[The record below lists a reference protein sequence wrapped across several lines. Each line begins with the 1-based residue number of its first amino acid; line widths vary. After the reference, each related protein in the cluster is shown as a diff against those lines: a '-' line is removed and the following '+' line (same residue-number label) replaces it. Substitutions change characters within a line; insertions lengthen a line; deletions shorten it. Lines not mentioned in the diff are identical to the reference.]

1 MDSVSHVRL
10 PVNTPTGDYEV
21 LIGPGLLDRTADYIR
36 AATPAETMALVT
48 DENVWALYGPKVA
61 RLLRDSGVRVVEVV
75 VPAGEATKSWQRAG
89 EVCDRLAEARLDRT
103 DAVVALGGGV
113 VGDLA
118 GFCAAVYLRGID
130 YVQVPTTLLA
140 QVDSSVGGKT
150 GVDLAAGKNL
160 AGAFKQPSLVLADTA
175 VLGTLSGSE
184 WASGLAEV
192 AKVAMLE
199 SREMVDGLID
209 AASVILGRDEQRVVD
224 VVLAAVRHKAAVV
237 AADEHETRERE
248 TLNYGHTLG
257 HAIEQVAGYGVIPH
271 GIAIAEGMRFAA
283 LLAEVVVGA
292 SEETR
297 ALQERL
303 LDTLGIERPLYPRD
317 ARRLLDAMHADK
329 KARAGTVRFVFVPQ
343 PGHHIVTPVDD
354 ATIAHALDLWF
365 DGDSERG

>member
-1 MDSVSHVRL
+1 MSSHVRL

-21 LIGPGLLDRTADYIR
+21 VIGPGLLGQAGELIR

-61 RLLRDSGVRVVEVV
+61 AVLRETGVRVVEVI
-75 VPAGEATKSWQRAG
+75 VPAGEATKSWERAG
-89 EVCDRLAEARLDRT
+89 EVCERLAEARLDRT

-130 YVQVPTTLLA
+130 YVQVPTTLLS

-160 AGAFKQPSLVLADTA
+160 AGAFKQPSLVLADA
-175 VLGTLSGSE
+175 SVLSTLSGIE

-192 AKVAMLE
+192 AKVAMLH
-199 SREMVDGLID
+199 SREMVGGLVDD
-209 AASVILGRDEQRVVD
+209 AEALLGRDEDRVVD

-237 AADEHETRERE
+237 TADEHEARERE

-257 HAIEQVAGYGVIPH
+257 HAIEQVAGYGAIPH
-271 GIAIAEGMRFAA
+271 GIAVAEGMRFAA
-283 LLAEVVVGA
+283 LLAEIVVGA
-292 SEETR
+292 PEETR
-297 ALQERL
+297 VLQERL
-303 LDTLGIERPLYPRD
+303 LTALGIERPKYPRNT
-317 ARRLLDAMHADK
+317 RRLLDAMHADK
-329 KARAGTVRFVFVPQ
+329 KARAGTVRFVFVPE
-343 PGHHIVTPVDD
+343 PGRHIVTPVDD
-354 ATIAHALDLWF
+354 PTIEHALDLWF
-365 DGDSERG
+365 DDDSGRD